1 MKFSNSVSNMKFS
14 KMYLFFIIVII
25 VSFLIY
31 LIMVQRNNQK
41 NTKRKTNN
49 KIVKTSNKTKNKT
62 KQKKVLKGKN
72 PKSKS
77 IKTQS
82 KTQSKSKTQTKTQK
96 FQNTDNYQ
104 IKTIN
109 QKSRKKLLDKCGLP
123 DVPETQHCFN
133 DATHH
138 TCCEIGPKSSKY
150 ADSSGNPIG
159 KLVDDVFQ
167 KLPDN
172 HPKKQYYL
180 KNGRRPW
187 CTCFGSKVCGIYSKK
202 YPNDTQINF
211 INAPYDNRLADE
223 IRTHNDNVEEEIRKK
238 FNVISHRTPGV

>member
-1 MKFSNSVSNMKFS
+1 MKSSNIKFN
-14 KMYLFFIIVII
+14 KVFLFFLIVII

-41 NTKRKTNN
+41 NKKTKRKPL
-49 KIVKTSNKTKNKT
+49 TKRANVSTKT
-62 KQKKVLKGKN
+62 KQKKVLKGKK

-77 IKTQS
+77 IK
-82 KTQSKSKTQTKTQK
+82 KQSKSRKQK
-96 FQNTDNYQ
+96 FQNTEEYQ

-133 DATHH
+133 DSTHH
-138 TCCEIGPKSSKY
+138 TCCEIGPESSKY
-150 ADSSGNPIG
+150 ADNSGNPIG
-159 KLVDDVFQ
+159 KLADDVFQ

-202 YPNDTQINF
+202 YPNDTQFGF
-211 INAPYDNRLADE
+211 INAPYDDRLADK
-223 IRTHNDNVEEEIRKK
+223 ISTHNDDIEEEIRKK
-238 FNVISHRTPGV
+238 FNVMSHGTPGV

>member
-1 MKFSNSVSNMKFS
+1 MKSSNIKFN
-14 KMYLFFIIVII
+14 KVFLFFLIVII

-41 NTKRKTNN
+41 NKKTKGKSLTKR
-49 KIVKTSNKTKNKT
+49 VKASTKT

-77 IKTQS
+77 IK
-82 KTQSKSKTQTKTQK
+82 KQSKSRKQK
-96 FQNTDNYQ
+96 FQNTEKYQ

-109 QKSRKKLLDKCGLP
+109 QKSRKKLLDRCGLP

-133 DATHH
+133 DSTHH
-138 TCCEIGPKSSKY
+138 TCCEIGPESSEY

-159 KLVDDVFQ
+159 KLADDVFQ

-202 YPNDTQINF
+202 HLNDTQIRF
-211 INAPYDNRLADE
+211 INAPYDDRLADK
-223 IRTHNDNVEEEIRKK
+223 ISTHNDDVEEEIRKK
-238 FNVISHRTPGV
+238 FNVMSHGTPGV